1 MVFHLGALRRL
12 NEAGR
17 LVHLTRVGSVSGGS
31 ITAGVLALAWKDLA
45 FDPSGVAQRFGELVE
60 EPILRLAGTSI
71 DVSAVLRGIVSGGAS
86 HWVQRAYDTHL
97 FHGATLQDLPADDA
111 GPRFMIL
118 ATNLS
123 TGTLWRF
130 SRPYMRD
137 WRTEPVENPTLPLAH
152 AVAASSA
159 FPPVLSP
166 CRLHL
171 PDGSLVTLTDG
182 GVFDNLGLEPVLK
195 RCATVYVSDGGGT
208 FAEQA
213 RPPGDWIRGTAR
225 VLNTIDVQVR
235 RLRRRQIV
243 GALESGQRDGAFWA
257 VNTLQ
262 SSYAKPAA
270 TLPCPKERTLALA
283 ATPTRLA
290 KMSTQT
296 RHRLANWGYAVAD
309 AALRTHVDPG
319 LAEPSGFP
327 YPDGI
332 G

>member
-1 MVFHLGALRRL
+1 M
-12 NEAGR
+12 
-17 LVHLTRVGSVSGGS
+17 
-31 ITAGVLALAWKDLA
+31 
-45 FDPSGVAQRFGELVE
+45 AQRFGELVE

-71 DVSAVLRGIVSGGAS
+71 DVSAVLRGIVKGGAA
-86 HWVQRAYDTHL
+86 HWVQRAYDRHL

-166 CRLHL
+166 CRLRL
-171 PDGSLVTLTDG
+171 PDSTLVTLTDG
-182 GVFDNLGLEPVLK
+182 GVFDNLGLEPILK

-213 RPPGDWIRGTAR
+213 SPPGDWIRGTVR

-270 TLPCPKERTLALA
+270 TLPCPKERTVALA
-283 ATPTRLA
+283 GTPTRLA
-290 KMSTQT
+290 KMSPDT

-319 LAEPSGFP
+319 LAEPDGFP
-327 YPDGI
+327 FPGGI